1 MKTSST
7 EISRM
12 CVIALT
18 ERSMF
23 QPQTPLSTA
32 DARLSIGILHD
43 TVAFTGITSKPQS
56 EKLGLSVLPA

>member
-1 MKTSST
+1 
-7 EISRM
+7 M

-56 EKLGLSVLPA
+56 ENLGLYVHPA